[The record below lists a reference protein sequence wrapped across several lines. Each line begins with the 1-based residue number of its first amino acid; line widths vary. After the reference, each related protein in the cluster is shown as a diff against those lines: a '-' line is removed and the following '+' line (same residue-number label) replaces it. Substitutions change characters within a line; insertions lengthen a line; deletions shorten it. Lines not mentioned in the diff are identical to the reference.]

1 MANATDYLE
10 KGISPMQPVINA
22 TQTGTNT
29 GADGNTGIVLNE
41 EKCLGFVNLRL
52 KADVNSAT
60 DAVEKV
66 LDLELPAINTRA
78 SNNAIAVLGFGPS
91 EWLIITA
98 PGAETDMVNH
108 LTTALGNAFSLVC
121 DVTGG
126 TTKLNIMGFHAQDL
140 LEKGTYVDLHD
151 SVFKPNTLYATQI
164 AHAPVTIVKNASN
177 DFSLIVRRS
186 FSDHIARW
194 AVDGATAFGVS
205 FK

>member
-22 TQTGTNT
+22 TQTGTNS

-52 KADVNSAT
+52 KADDNSAT

-177 DFSLIVRRS
+177 DSL
-186 FSDHIARW
+186 
-194 AVDGATAFGVS
+194 
-205 FK
+205 